1 MNFNHPLSTPFSV
14 RDILGNWTEHC
25 ALDYPNNMNFMTG
38 NGHCLDMTG
47 NNRVGDQVGFG
58 NNSSCLYGSTP
69 SPSVT
74 PMQQPTYT
82 TLSCSPPTVSSMGM
96 TLHTNPQTS
105 PLRSDHIIPG
115 GNHNHSQATGQ
126 APPGHVGVTEN
137 TNASSTSM
145 DHEIPQTGATSLPAT
160 NMLDQHQHHHNS
172 LQTASHAITP
182 KREEDDIIEMVEKH
196 KPSILN
202 DSRNENEKDKT
213 TKDKQA
219 ECHLMKQRQK
229 RKPRVLFSQAQV
241 YELERRFKQ
250 QRYLSAPEREQL
262 ANILKLTSTQVK
274 IWFQNRRYKCKRQ
287 RQDKNVEMVSMQP
300 GPPRRVHVP
309 VLVRDGK
316 PCQNVTQPYSAP
328 YNVNPF
334 AYSAPPY
341 GNTMN
346 NHVSTMNPMNQ
357 IQQSGYISQ
366 QQLNQGIRAW

>member
-47 NNRVGDQVGFG
+47 NNRVSDQIGFG

-69 SPSVT
+69 SPSGT

-96 TLHTNPQTS
+96 TLHTNPQAS
-105 PLRSDHIIPG
+105 PVRSDIP
-115 GNHNHSQATGQ
+115 NHTQPGQQASG
-126 APPGHVGVTEN
+126 PPGHGGVTDN
-137 TNASSTSM
+137 TNTTSTKIEHDIS
-145 DHEIPQTGATSLPAT
+145 QTGATSLPAT
-160 NMLDQHQHHHNS
+160 NLMDQTQHHHN
-172 LQTASHAITP
+172 LHQAPHAVTP
-182 KREEDDIIEMVEKH
+182 KSEDDIIEMVEKH
-196 KPSILN
+196 KPSILT
-202 DSRNENEKDKT
+202 DSRGDNEKEKT
-213 TKDKQA
+213 TKDKQG

-346 NHVSTMNPMNQ
+346 NHVTTMNPMNPMN
-357 IQQSGYISQ
+357 QQSGYISQ